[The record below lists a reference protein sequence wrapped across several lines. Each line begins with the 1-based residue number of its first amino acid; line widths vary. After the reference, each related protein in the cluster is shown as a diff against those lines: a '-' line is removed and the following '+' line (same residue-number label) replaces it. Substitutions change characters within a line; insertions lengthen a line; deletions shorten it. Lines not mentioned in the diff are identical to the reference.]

1 MYKVTQNVLILYIEN
16 VVIKIRKRDRKGS
29 SNHGE
34 KHMIE
39 EAEVLDIADTSIH
52 SRLYIPVFK
61 IGKGGLY

>member
-1 MYKVTQNVLILYIEN
+1 
-16 VVIKIRKRDRKGS
+16 
-29 SNHGE
+29 
-34 KHMIE
+34 MIE